1 MKRTKTN
8 KDKIWWIKKGG
19 GSFRMK
25 SRVIKPNQKFQAF
38 PHEIPQGFR
47 DNVIPLEKYEEVEET
62 FKAPPLAYTA
72 KKREKSNWYDVFD
85 GQGKKVNE
93 KALSSR
99 QKALDFIKS
108 LE

>member
-25 SRVIKPNQKFQAF
+25 GRIIKQNEKFQARLD
-38 PHEIPQGFR
+38 EIPKAFR
-47 DNVIPLEKYEEVEET
+47 DNVLPLEKVVETDET
-62 FKAPPLAYTA
+62 FKASPSAYTY
-72 KKREKSNWYDVFD
+72 KKRGSSNWYDVFD
-85 GQGKKVNE
+85 GQGKQVNQ
-93 KALSSR
+93 KALSGV